1 MTIPLCYDG
10 SGVVKPLGSLHS
22 SATRDATAL
31 PFLFLNFTTIIM
43 SCEHEAAKDVPRES
57 LFVHRGMLSQF
68 SGSVN
73 PRKVSLIDAY
83 GVGDSLLD
91 VGCGNGLYT
100 LATRR
105 RFSKVLQIDIA
116 DRRAPQA
123 AGQPF
128 ILMDAN
134 EVASVGGKFDTVLCF
149 DIIEHLDD
157 DGGFARKLRL
167 VCTGCVIGSV
177 PASDDAR
184 LRSIGL
190 THLHHVDK
198 THRREYTADSVSAL
212 LREAGFTDITVI
224 PQYNDGIVNFA
235 RALTTATFL
244 SRLLGKGLIVCTR
257 WLCRVGIFR
266 NESVADWLFVA
277 RVAGTP

>member
-1 MTIPLCYDG
+1 
-10 SGVVKPLGSLHS
+10 
-22 SATRDATAL
+22 
-31 PFLFLNFTTIIM
+31 M
-43 SCEHEAAKDVPRES
+43 SCDQKAAESGPRES

-73 PRKVSLIDAY
+73 PRKVGLIDAH
-83 GVGDSLLD
+83 GVGTSLLD
-91 VGCGNGLYT
+91 VGCGNGLYP
-100 LATRR
+100 LVTRR
-105 RFSKVLQIDIA
+105 RFSNVLQIDIA
-116 DRRAPQA
+116 DRRAPEA
-123 AGQPF
+123 MRQPF
-128 ILMDAN
+128 VLMDAN
-134 EVASVGGKFDTVLCF
+134 DIATVGGPFDTVLCF

-157 DGGFARKLRL
+157 DHGFVQKLRS
-167 VCTGCVIGSV
+167 VCAGCVIGSV

-190 THLHHVDK
+190 THVHHVDK
-198 THRREYTADSVSAL
+198 THRREYTADSVTGL

-235 RALTTATFL
+235 RALTTPTFL
-244 SRLLGKGLIVCTR
+244 SRLLGKGLVMCTR

-277 RVAGTP
+277 RVAQSS